1 MRRSVL
7 ALALIALGTAW
18 AQPAQRGVEIRPIN
32 NLQVD
37 VGVSQSTYQI
47 GEKIKYSVR
56 VNQDAHVY
64 LFNVNSRGEILQILP
79 NDYEPRNYLRGG
91 SSYSFPSSSS
101 RYELVVE
108 GPVGTDQVI
117 AIASLE
123 PLPSSR
129 VSEIQRNA
137 AQNRSVTIK
146 PVQNES
152 WVMDSASYRVTG
164 GTSEPEYQQGTL
176 IVESV
181 PPATVYI
188 DGREAGQTPLEL
200 DLEAGNYTVEL
211 RAPGY
216 RNYRINRTIESGK
229 ESRVQVRLSST
240 STRPAEQPVSGT
252 AISVASLPEGATVY
266 IDGRSVGQTPVS
278 VRVSPGSH
286 QIEVRL
292 PGYTTFRTDREVRS
306 GQTVEINA
314 RLLRR

>member
-1 MRRSVL
+1 
-7 ALALIALGTAW
+7 
-18 AQPAQRGVEIRPIN
+18 VEIRPIN

-37 VGVSQSTYQI
+37 VGVSKSTYQI
-47 GEKIKYSVR
+47 GEKVKYSVR

-101 RYELVVE
+101 RYEFVVE

-129 VSEIQRNA
+129 INEIQRNA

-146 PVQNES
+146 PVQNET
-152 WVMDSASYRVTG
+152 WVMDSASYRVIA
-164 GTSEPEYQQGTL
+164 GTSGPAYRQGTL

-188 DGREAGQTPLEL
+188 DGREAGRTPLEI
-200 DLEAGNYTVEL
+200 DLEAGRYTIEL
-211 RAPGY
+211 RARGY
-216 RNYRINRTIESGK
+216 QTYRIDREVTSGD
-229 ESRVQVRLSST
+229 ETRVRVRLSPT
-240 STRPAEQPVSGT
+240 GARPTEEPVRGT
-252 AISVASLPEGATVY
+252 AISVRSLPEGATVY
-266 IDGRSVGQTPVS
+266 VDGRSVGQTPVS

-292 PGYTTFRTDREVRS
+292 PGYTTFRTEREVRS